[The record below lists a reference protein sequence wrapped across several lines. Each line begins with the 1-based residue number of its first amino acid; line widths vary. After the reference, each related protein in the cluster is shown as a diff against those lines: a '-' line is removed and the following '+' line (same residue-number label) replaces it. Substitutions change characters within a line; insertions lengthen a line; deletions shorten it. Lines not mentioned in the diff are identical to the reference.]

1 VRHERQLTF
10 FSPAL
15 LPYVCITQTRNDC
28 YSDTTTDLGIKT
40 NGMASG
46 SKIAPKMLQNR
57 ALAPR
62 DFAM

>member
-1 VRHERQLTF
+1 
-10 FSPAL
+10 

-28 YSDTTTDLGIKT
+28 YSDTSTDFEIKT

-46 SKIAPKMLQNR
+46 PKIAPIMPQNR

-62 DFAM
+62 YFAM

>member
-28 YSDTTTDLGIKT
+28 YSDTSTDFEIKT

-46 SKIAPKMLQNR
+46 PKIAPIMPQNR

-62 DFAM
+62 YFAM